1 MKMDVNMWLCFYAG
15 VIVSTPTGST
25 AYAAAAGA
33 SMIHP
38 NVPAIMV
45 TPICPHS
52 LSFRPIVVPAGVEL
66 MVRGTFCQGLAI
78 WMTTFTKQTCVFFL
92 FYFRASK
99 ERSYLTTNWI
109 YSADNAIAWR
119 SQHSLGLIW
128 WQKEAGNPAWWQVT
142 LVYTIP

>member
-1 MKMDVNMWLCFYAG
+1 MACFYAG

-66 MVRGTFCQGLAI
+66 MVRTGLRFFHFRDKTALFI
-78 WMTTFTKQTCVFFL
+78 YFLQMSASEVHLFALTVFTLQITL
-92 FYFRASK
+92 SPDARN
-99 ERSYLTTNWI
+99 T
-109 YSADNAIAWR
+109 AWVSFDGR
-119 SQHSLGLIW
+119 KRQEIQHGDR
-128 WQKEAGNPAWWQVT
+128 
-142 LVYTIP
+142 